1 MLFKSMFTFRLN
13 LSLLLSFLFD
23 IAKELLWL
31 NAYNDEKDIV
41 NIDITRKTNNLY

>member
-1 MLFKSMFTFRLN
+1 MLFKSIFTFRLN
-13 LSLLLSFLFD
+13 LSLLSFLFD

-41 NIDITRKTNNLY
+41 NIDITKKTNNLY